1 MEIYTLK
8 LMINQREENPMASF
22 KELFQNA
29 KQTDSYWT
37 EKTILKFT
45 DQLYRLL
52 KKNKLSKKEFAEKI
66 GTSQAYITKVL
77 RGDANF
83 TIETMVK
90 LTRALGGTLEIHAAP
105 KEENVAWYKVI
116 SGRKDKKHIAKKTEQ
131 WAVEYPET
139 SSSTKETS
147 NGYAIAS

>member
-1 MEIYTLK
+1 ME
-8 LMINQREENPMASF
+8 SF
-22 KELFQNA
+22 NDLFQRA
-29 KQTDSYWT
+29 QKTDSYWA
-37 EKTILKFT
+37 EKIILKFT
-45 DQLYRLL
+45 NQLYRLL
-52 KKNKLSKKEFAEKI
+52 KNKNLSKKEFAEKI

-90 LTRALGGTLEIHAAP
+90 LTRALDGSLEIQVMP

-116 SGRKDKKHIAKKTEQ
+116 SDRKKQVRQAES
-131 WAVEYPET
+131 WAVECQET
-139 SSSTKETS
+139 PCSIEEGN